1 MEPTVCAKRR
11 RRIIFNA
18 LLMYSFGD
26 VLIINFPFSDGQVSK
41 RRPVLVIKDT
51 NDKDVLVAKITS
63 QSYKT
68 SNDINLKDWKQ
79 AGLSSPSI
87 VRVHKIQTLHSSLVF
102 GLIGRLTSTDLIAA
116 KKTLMRL
123 VVNL

>member
-1 MEPTVCAKRR
+1 
-11 RRIIFNA
+11 
-18 LLMYSFGD
+18 MYSFGD
-26 VLIINFPFSDGQVSK
+26 VLIINFPFSDGQGSK
-41 RRPVLVIKDT
+41 RRPVMVIKDT
-51 NDKDVLVAKITS
+51 NDKDVLIAKITS

-68 SNDINLKDWKQ
+68 SNDINFQDWKQ